1 VIVRSSVV
9 SALRLPRSRATR
21 DALWGLGLSLPFLV
35 AVLVLVGIPVVWSAY
50 LSFTS
55 FDGFNPPTWTGL
67 HNWLR
72 IFHDPATLSAF
83 RNVAFL
89 ALIFVPLQTGLG
101 LVIALLLHRGL
112 RAVAFLRAIYFLPAI
127 SPWMAVGIM
136 WVALFNPEYGVV
148 NALLSAIHM
157 PAGLWLLSPNWW
169 VFQLVVALAT
179 TWKGVGYAVVLFMAG
194 LQAIP
199 QELLDAAKADGASE
213 WRSLWRITIPLLSPS
228 TFLVLVLS
236 TIAAS
241 QIFDP
246 ILALSGGGVATNIGG
261 LPNQQVVPTV
271 LLYSQGFGLGH
282 FGYANT
288 IAWALFIV
296 VAAFV
301 ILQRRLE
308 SRWVH
313 YER

>member
-1 VIVRSSVV
+1 
-9 SALRLPRSRATR
+9 
-21 DALWGLGLSLPFLV
+21 LPFLV

>member
-1 VIVRSSVV
+1 
-9 SALRLPRSRATR
+9 
-21 DALWGLGLSLPFLV
+21 V

-55 FDGFNPPTWTGL
+55 FDGFNPPIWTGL
-67 HNWLR
+67 SNWLR
-72 IFHDPATLSAF
+72 VLHDPATLSAF
-83 RNVAFL
+83 RNVAFV

-112 RAVAFLRAIYFLPAI
+112 RAVGLLRAIYFLPAI

-136 WVALFNPEYGVV
+136 WVALFNPQYGVV
-148 NALLSAIHM
+148 NALLSAVHL
-157 PAGLWLLSPNWW
+157 PTGLWLLSPNWW
-169 VFQLVVALAT
+169 VFQLVVALAN

-194 LQAIP
+194 LQSIP
-199 QELLDAAKADGASE
+199 KELLEAAQVDGATE
-213 WRSLWRITIPLLSPS
+213 RRSLWHITIPLLSPS

-271 LLYSQGFGLGH
+271 LLYSQGFALSH

-288 IAWALFIV
+288 IAWALFLT
-296 VAAFV
+296 VAALI